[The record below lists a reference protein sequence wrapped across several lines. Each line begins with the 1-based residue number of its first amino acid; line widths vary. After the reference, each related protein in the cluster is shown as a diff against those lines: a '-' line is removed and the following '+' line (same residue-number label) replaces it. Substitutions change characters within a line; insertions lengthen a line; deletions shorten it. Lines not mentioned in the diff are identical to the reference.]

1 MLLKKHTILPT
12 TEEYDMS
19 LESWMDEFYPVSREQ
34 DTLPAS
40 QTSDELLLKEAL
52 LKWTGALLE
61 NTVKHGVSYYQ
72 HDIVAPSEHNKSTSF
87 LPFDYS
93 TCRLC
98 KKYTNNSPDIEISP
112 ELCGMSPDGATV
124 ILCPFFRIFG
134 KRCDQPPNSFY
145 VKSENNPQPMIKALK
160 HLLTKV

>member
-1 MLLKKHTILPT
+1 MIKGH
-12 TEEYDMS
+12 DMS
-19 LESWMDEFYPVSREQ
+19 LESWLDEFYPIHNQQNV
-34 DTLPAS
+34 LPAS
-40 QTSDELLLKEAL
+40 QISDELLLKEAL
-52 LKWTGALLE
+52 LKWTGALPE
-61 NTVKHGVSYYQ
+61 NTAKHGVSYYQ
-72 HDIVAPSEHNKSTSF
+72 HDIVAPSEPDNSTFFFS
-87 LPFDYS
+87 FDYS

-124 ILCPFFRIFG
+124 ILCPFFRIFR

-145 VKSENNPQPMIKALK
+145 VKSENNPQPMIEALQ